1 MSHFRKMIIIQ
12 NIDEFFTIY
21 IFYWFSKILYNV
33 FVGREECSIFCNS
46 FYYLKYQLYPF
57 CLQKISPNLSKLV
70 NYIEAVHFPGFDVE
84 GKFYQMSSFGESKA
98 FKYFE
103 DPEKAK
109 DFVRYNSRQISRI
122 YPGATRQ
129 DSSNL
134 KPMAAWNTGCQIGKF
149 HQFEL
154 Y

>member
-1 MSHFRKMIIIQ
+1 MFDNLCFCWYS
-12 NIDEFFTIY
+12 E
-21 IFYWFSKILYNV
+21 ILYNV
-33 FVGREECSIFCNS
+33 SIGGEESSIILNLLNR
-46 FYYLKYQLYPF
+46 LKHKLFPF

-109 DFVRYNSRQISRI
+109 EFVRYNSRQISRI

-134 KPMAAWNTGCQIGKF
+134 KPMAAWNTGCQIGKVHLF
-149 HQFEL
+149 K
-154 Y
+154 

>member
-1 MSHFRKMIIIQ
+1 M
-12 NIDEFFTIY
+12 
-21 IFYWFSKILYNV
+21 LYNLE
-33 FVGREECSIFCNS
+33 FNLPSEH
-46 FYYLKYQLYPF
+46 KLYPL

-84 GKFYQMSSFGESKA
+84 GKFYQMSSFGEGKA

-122 YPGATRQ
+122 YPGAKRQ

-134 KPMAAWNTGCQIGKF
+134 KPMAAWNTGCQIGKI
-149 HQFEL
+149 HQFKL